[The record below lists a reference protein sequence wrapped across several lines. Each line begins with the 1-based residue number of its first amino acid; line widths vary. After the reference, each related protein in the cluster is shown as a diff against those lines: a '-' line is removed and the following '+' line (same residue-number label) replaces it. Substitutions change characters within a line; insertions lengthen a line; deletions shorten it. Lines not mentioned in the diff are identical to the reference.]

1 MPTRTFSKR
10 LTWRGLS
17 SIAEVTRKLEQ
28 RKPVVVSL
36 PWSFHHALSV
46 RLCDRAKLHGALDV
60 SGGSELLARLAD
72 TAGLH
77 DFNQLREPLRLAGA
91 RVRVHSPPPQ
101 VHLFFPESTMHRPW
115 CARSRHQPSSIST
128 HVTGL
133 PSSTYVGV

>member
-77 DFNQLREPLRLAGA
+77 DFARLREPLRLAGA

-133 PSSTYVGV
+133 PTSTYVGV